1 MYSDD
6 SSSFFTSDHPSLPE
20 ALPMKQME
28 GSTNGICALFR
39 IEKEGKRRVLKC
51 LETRYRGL
59 LAYEALL
66 RKEYEIGYSLSNPYI
81 CEVYSFLEYP
91 GLGRCIEMEWID
103 GIPLEEYLK
112 TTFPTDEQKLRLLNQ
127 LFDAVSYFHSKQVV
141 HKDLKPSNL
150 LVTHNGANIKIIDF
164 GFADNDS
171 YSILKL
177 SAGTEKYAA
186 PELIAGGAV
195 DNRADIWSLG
205 KILLLFGKRW
215 RRAARKCLCED
226 PAARYGSVEE
236 LRRAVVKPRPWQN
249 WIPAVILL
257 LAALLFFLLL
267 RPANRTAL
275 EMTPA
280 VEVPAAVVQEEL
292 RQANPAPVPVP
303 APASPVNPARQT
315 VRKTPDEAPSA
326 TETENTVASEVD
338 RIVKE
343 AAGLFKQK
351 TN

>member
-1 MYSDD
+1 
-6 SSSFFTSDHPSLPE
+6 
-20 ALPMKQME
+20 MKRIP

-39 IEKEGKRRVLKC
+39 IEKAGKRRVLKC

-59 LAYEALL
+59 PAYEALL

-112 TTFPTDEQKLRLLNQ
+112 TTFPTDDQKLRLLNQ

-164 GFADNDS
+164 GFADNDA

-186 PELIAGGAV
+186 PELIAGGPV

-215 RRAARKCLCED
+215 RRAARKCLRED
-226 PAARYGSVEE
+226 PAERYGSVEE

-267 RPANRTAL
+267 RPDNRATP
-275 EMTPA
+275 EITPA
-280 VEVPAAVVQEEL
+280 VEVPAATVQEASL
-292 RQANPAPVPVP
+292 PAT
-303 APASPVNPARQT
+303 PASAVPPTPAAPARQT
-315 VRKTPDEAPSA
+315 IRKAPEEAPSA
-326 TETENTVASEVD
+326 AEPENTVASEVD

-343 AAGLFKQK
+343 ATGLFKQK
-351 TN
+351 TD